1 MKTKI
6 YCAPMEGLTTYPF
19 RQVHH
24 SFFPGIEKY
33 FTPFLVANQ
42 TLHFKKKEIRELL
55 PENNAGLHVVPQVL
69 TNKAEEF
76 LWAVRTIQGYGYE
89 EINLNLGC
97 PSPTVV
103 TRGRGAGF
111 LADQD
116 RLDRFFDA
124 VFEEMGKDSA
134 QYHAKISIKT
144 RTGLE
149 SHAESAGLM
158 RIFNRYPICELIIHP
173 RRRVDF
179 YKGRADLDVFAQM
192 MEESIHP
199 VCCNGDI
206 NTPEDY
212 QRIKERFPDLPS
224 MMIGRGLIRDPAL
237 AVKIRAAEG
246 EIETS
251 PEYSLNNSASKNA
264 EMQMQTSTGCSLNDT
279 VCQNAGMQ
287 PQASAIFEMPAA
299 EKRLLQGYLRE
310 LCRRYA
316 DYIDGEHDVVA
327 KMKEVWSYV
336 GERFPDRQKGL
347 KQIRKAKTY
356 ARYEEG
362 VRMVLGASEPE

>member
-1 MKTKI
+1 
-6 YCAPMEGLTTYPF
+6 MEGLTTFPF

-24 SFFPGIEKY
+24 SFYPGIEKY
-33 FTPFLVANQ
+33 YTPFLVANQ
-42 TLHFKKKEIRELL
+42 TLHFKKKELRELL
-55 PENNAGLHVVPQVL
+55 PENNAGIHTVPQVL

-76 LWAVRTIQGYGYE
+76 LWAVRTIQEYGYE

-111 LADQD
+111 LADPD
-116 RLDRFFDA
+116 RLDRFFEE
-124 VFEEMGKDSA
+124 VFDEMEKDRA
-134 QYHAKISIKT
+134 AYRVKISIKT
-144 RTGLE
+144 RTGLNSHEE
-149 SHAESAGLM
+149 SSELM
-158 RIFNRYPICELIIHP
+158 RIYNRYPICELIVHP
-173 RRRVDF
+173 RRRADL
-179 YKGRADLDVFAQM
+179 YKGTPDLDVFSQM

-199 VCCNGDI
+199 VCYNGDI
-206 NTPEDY
+206 KIPEDY

-224 MMIGRGLIRDPAL
+224 VMIGRGLIRDPAL
-237 AVKIRAAEG
+237 AVKIRAAEDSR
-246 EIETS
+246 EAS
-251 PEYSLNNSASKNA
+251 PGWN
-264 EMQMQTSTGCSLNDT
+264 LNDSA
-279 VCQNAGMQ
+279 CQGAETEL
-287 PQASAIFEMPAA
+287 QASDISDMPEAD
-299 EKRLLQGYLRE
+299 KRLLRDYLGK